1 MNSNHSAS
9 TGGPLGGLP
18 SDGYYVPAP
27 IAWTKRAWWMVTL
40 AGLIAALALVLA
52 VALGIVPMFFGFRTF
67 VVVSGSMEPTIATG
81 SIAMARSVPSQN
93 LRIGDVIAFS
103 PSSEA
108 SLPIIHR
115 IVKIEERHGVRYFT
129 TRGDANSAPDASLA
143 LPSTSLLVVSAIPWV
158 GYAVYYAAQ
167 PAGTIVLVWTP
178 LVLLAALWLKD
189 RVVKWRQA
197 RHA

>member
-9 TGGPLGGLP
+9 TRAPLGGLP
-18 SDGYYVPAP
+18 SDGYDTPAP
-27 IAWTKRAWWMVTL
+27 IAWTKRVGWMVTL
-40 AGLIAALALVLA
+40 VGLIAALALVLA
-52 VALGIVPMFFGFRTF
+52 VALGIVPMFFGLRTF

-81 SIAMARSVPSQN
+81 SIAIARPVPSQN
-93 LRIGDVIAFS
+93 LQIGDVIAFS
-103 PSSEA
+103 PSSAA

-129 TRGDANSAPDASLA
+129 TRGDANSAADTPLA
-143 LPSTSLLVVSAIPWV
+143 LPPTGLLVVRAIPWV

-178 LVLLAALWLKD
+178 LLLLAALWLKD